1 MGAWGIGAFENDTA
15 CDWVYELEQTNDTSI
30 IEKTIVS
37 LFDDEYIDADVACE
51 VLAAIEALARLK
63 GKPGKRDAYTEALDK
78 WVSKVNVSIGSGLL
92 EKAIE
97 AIEAILGSSS
107 ELRELWEETEDYSEW
122 VSDVTDLKTR
132 ISA

>member
-1 MGAWGIGAFENDTA
+1 
-15 CDWVYELEQTNDTSI
+15 
-30 IEKTIVS
+30 
-37 LFDDEYIDADVACE
+37 
-51 VLAAIEALARLK
+51 LARLK

-92 EKAIE
+92 EKALE